1 MNLAPFANTIWLA
14 EPTQFAPVVSRVM
27 GAGRCYTPREV
38 AEARQHAMASIDG
51 FISGAL
57 QSTGKDWQPLPA
69 ATHKT
74 YTAEEKAEIRREWDA
89 LSRGQQT
96 DHVEILPQSE
106 APKAI
111 RAVKGK
117 VGVIPVWGPV
127 QQRMSSELMK
137 AGGTP
142 LDFIS
147 RAFDRMMADPSIG
160 AIVMHFDSPGGS
172 SFGVEE
178 LSTKIYNARGTKPIY
193 AMADSVAASAAYW
206 LATSADM
213 VICTPS
219 GLVGSVGVYVMHV
232 SEEKALADAGL
243 AVSLVSAGKY
253 KTELASHLPLS
264 DDAKANLQRHV
275 DTIHDAFIGSL
286 KRNRNTTVENV
297 RTNYGQGRVLNA
309 ADALA
314 SGMIDRILSYEDL
327 LSRLT
332 GGGSAGVSG
341 AGMAASAPDAQA
353 AMDMMRMRSKWR
365 SVAV

>member
-14 EPTQFAPVVSRVM
+14 EPTLFTQVVSRVQN
-27 GAGRCYTPREV
+27 AGRCYTPREV
-38 AEARQHAMASIDG
+38 AEARQHAMDSIDG
-51 FISGAL
+51 FISGAV
-57 QSTGKDWQPLPA
+57 QSSGNDWQPLDEQL
-69 ATHKT
+69 
-74 YTAEEKAEIRREWDA
+74 AETFAPKA
-89 LSRGQQT
+89 
-96 DHVEILPQSE
+96 E

-117 VGVIPVWGPV
+117 VGVIPIWGPV

-142 LDFIS
+142 LDFVS
-147 RAFDRMMADPSIG
+147 RAFDRMMSDPSIG

-172 SFGVEE
+172 SFGCEE

-219 GLVGSVGVYVMHV
+219 GLVGSVGVYIMHIDE
-232 SEEKALADAGL
+232 SKALADAGI
-243 AVSLVSAGKY
+243 AITMVSAAKY
-253 KTELASHLPLS
+253 KTELASHSPLS
-264 DDAKANLQRHV
+264 EDAKANLQRHV
-275 DTIHDAFIGSL
+275 DTIHDSFIGAL

-297 RTNYGQGRVLNA
+297 RTGYGQGRVLNA
-309 ADALA
+309 TDALA
-314 SGMIDRILSYEDL
+314 AGMIDRILSYEDL

-332 GGGSAGVSG
+332 GGGSSGVSSAGMTAGVT
-341 AGMAASAPDAQA
+341 DAQA

-365 SVAV
+365 SN